1 MNVAPSYEYWLD
13 GMLAVARHY
22 GLGASQE
29 RMRVAL
35 AWEREAPA
43 EQVLAHMA
51 RQAGLALRLCKPGE
65 TILEAWQLPVVV
77 ERDDG
82 AVFVVKSTD
91 GNGRF
96 GVLMSGEHGLETE
109 LTQDEVTG
117 RVKRIAILRPQQA
130 VPDARVDDYVKP
142 FRPDWFKS
150 IVFKEWHRY
159 GDVML
164 ASMFANLLALGGTLF
179 SMQIYDRVIPAQ
191 SQPTLWVLFS
201 GVMLAIAFEFALRLA
216 RSHISDVVGKR
227 ADLRMTDVVFGHA
240 LRIRNDA
247 RSKSTGSFIA
257 QIREL
262 EQVRELLTST
272 MIGAMADLPFV
283 LLFFVVLWLV
293 GGKLVLVA
301 LIAVPLLVIPGIL
314 IQKPLARLSNEGTRE
329 SALRNAM
336 LVEAVQG
343 IEDIK
348 LLRAEAR
355 FQNQWNQVNSV
366 SSGIGMRQ
374 RFLVN
379 TLLTWTQEVQSIV
392 YALVLLCGSFL
403 VMKGDMTTGALV
415 GTSLLASRMISPL
428 AQLSG
433 IFAKWQQAKVARR
446 GLEELMQ
453 RPVDQADHDRLLHR
467 PALRGGYVLNGVS
480 FRYGR
485 DDTVPSLQVPKLQI
499 KPGEKIALL
508 GRIGAGKT
516 TLLNTLAGLHVPNE
530 GSIRLDGT
538 ELGLIDPADV
548 RRDMTMLS
556 QNAHLFF
563 GTIRENLTMGAPM
576 ASDDMI
582 LRALHMTGALPFV
595 QARSNGLDDV
605 VLEGGQGLSG
615 GQRQALLLARTL
627 LCDPQILL
635 LDEPTSN
642 FDDGSE
648 HHVIESLKKWM
659 GPRTLVVATHRMSV
673 LALVDR
679 IIVVDGGQVVMD
691 GPKEKIIGA
700 LSR

>member
-1 MNVAPSYEYWLD
+1 MSSSPLNGYWLD
-13 GMLAVARHY
+13 AMLAVARHY
-22 GLGASQE
+22 GLGASEE

-35 AWEREAPA
+35 AWEQEAPA
-43 EQVLAHMA
+43 EQVLSHMA
-51 RQAGLALRLCKPGE
+51 RQAGLALRLCKPGKTRFE
-65 TILEAWQLPVVV
+65 PWQLPVVV

-82 AVFVVKSTD
+82 AVFVVKSAD
-91 GNGRF
+91 GNGNF

-109 LTQDEVTG
+109 LTLEEIRG
-117 RVKRIAILRPQQA
+117 RAKRVAILRPQQA
-130 VPDARVDDYVKP
+130 VPDARVDEYVKP

-164 ASMFANLLALGGTLF
+164 ASAFVNLLALAGTLF

-191 SQPTLWVLFS
+191 SEPTLWVLFS
-201 GVMLAIAFEFALRLA
+201 GVILAIAFEFGLRLA
-216 RSHISDVVGKR
+216 RSHVSDVVGKR

-272 MIGAMADLPFV
+272 TVGAMSDLPFV

-293 GGKLVLVA
+293 GGKLVLVVLLA
-301 LIAVPLLVIPGIL
+301 LPLLIIPGIL
-314 IQKPLARLSNEGTRE
+314 IQRPLARLSNEGTRE

-355 FQNQWNQVNSV
+355 FQNQWNQINAV
-366 SSGIGMRQ
+366 SSSIGMRQ

-379 TLLTWTQEVQSIV
+379 SLLTWTQEVQNIV

-415 GTSLLASRMISPL
+415 GTSMLASRMIAPL
-428 AQLSG
+428 SQLSG
-433 IFAKWQQAKVARR
+433 IFSRWQQAKVARK
-446 GLEELMQ
+446 GLDELMQ
-453 RPVDQADHDRLLHR
+453 RPVDQAAQDRLLHR
-467 PALRGGYVLNGVS
+467 PSLRGGYVLDGVS
-480 FRYGR
+480 FQYGR
-485 DDTVPSLQVPKLQI
+485 DDRAPALNVPKLQI

-516 TLLNTLAGLHVPNE
+516 TLLNTLAGLHVPSA
-530 GSIRLDGT
+530 GSVRLDGT

-548 RRDMTMLS
+548 RRDMNMLS

-563 GTIRENLTMGAPM
+563 GTIRENLIMGAPM
-576 ASDDMI
+576 ASDEMI
-582 LRALHMTGALPFV
+582 LGALHMTGALPFV
-595 QARSNGLDDV
+595 QARPNGLDDV
-605 VLEGGQGLSG
+605 ILEGGQGLSG
-615 GQRQALLLARTL
+615 GQRQALLLARTV

-642 FDDGSE
+642 FDEGSE
-648 HHVIESLKKWM
+648 RHVIESLKKWM
-659 GPRTLVVATHRMSV
+659 GPRTVVVATHRMSV

-679 IIVVDGGQVVMD
+679 IIVIDGGQVVVD
-691 GPKEKIIGA
+691 GPKEKVIGA

>member
-1 MNVAPSYEYWLD
+1 MNPSPLYGYWLD
-13 GMLAVARHY
+13 GMLAVARQY
-22 GLGASQE
+22 GLGASEE

-35 AWEREAPA
+35 VWEHEASV
-43 EQVLAHMA
+43 EQVLSHMA
-51 RQAGLALRLCKPGE
+51 RQAGLALRLCKPDE
-65 TILEAWQLPVVV
+65 TKIEAWQLPVVV

-82 AVFVVKSTD
+82 AVFVVRSAD
-91 GNGRF
+91 GKGNF

-109 LTQDEVTG
+109 LSQDEV
-117 RVKRIAILRPQQA
+117 RARAKRIGILRPQQA
-130 VPDARVDDYVKP
+130 VPDARVDEYVKP
-142 FRPDWFKS
+142 YRPDWFKS
-150 IVFKEWHRY
+150 ILLKEWRRY

-164 ASMFANLLALGGTLF
+164 ASLFINLLALAGMVF

-191 SQPTLWVLFS
+191 SEPTLWVLFS
-201 GVMLAIAFEFALRLA
+201 GVLLAVGFEFALRLA

-227 ADLRMTDVVFGHA
+227 ADLRLTDVVFGHA

-272 MIGAMADLPFV
+272 TVGAIADLPFV

-293 GGKLVLVA
+293 GGQLVLVV
-301 LIAVPLLVIPGIL
+301 LIAVPMLVIPGVL
-314 IQKPLARLSNEGTRE
+314 VQRPLARLSSEGMRE

-336 LVEAVQG
+336 LIEAVQG

-355 FQNQWNQVNSV
+355 FQNQWNQINAV
-366 SSGIGMRQ
+366 SAGISMRQ
-374 RFLVN
+374 RFLVS
-379 TLLTWTQEVQSIV
+379 TLLTWTQEVQSIL

-415 GTSLLASRMISPL
+415 GTSILASRMISPL

-433 IFAKWQQAKVARR
+433 IFSRWQQAKVARK
-446 GLEELMQ
+446 GLDELMQ
-453 RPVDQADHDRLLHR
+453 RPVDQAGQDRLLHR
-467 PALRGGYVLNGVS
+467 PALCGGYLLDGVS

-485 DDTVPSLQVPKLQI
+485 DDRSPALHVAKLQI
-499 KPGEKIALL
+499 RAGEKIALL

-516 TLLNTLAGLHVPNE
+516 TLLNTLAGLHRPND

-548 RRDMTMLS
+548 RRDMSLLS
-556 QNAHLFF
+556 QSAHLFF

-576 ASDDMI
+576 ASDEAI

-595 QARSNGLDDV
+595 QARPTGLDDV
-605 VLEGGQGLSG
+605 IFEGGQGLSG

-642 FDDGSE
+642 FDDGNE
-648 HHVIESLKKWM
+648 RHVIESLKKWM

-679 IIVVDGGQVVMD
+679 IIVIDGGQVVMD
-691 GPKEKIIGA
+691 GPKEKVLGA